1 MSEKIKILTWKFGSK
16 SDEKKRL
23 QEAGVYQFSDLPSRK
38 SWKKAIME
46 NRVLVNGKTGS
57 TSTWVTLGDQL
68 ELLPPI
74 LHKIAPKFQG
84 EKIEIIF
91 ENDDL
96 VIVEKRCGLLTNG
109 IDALTLEKCVRY
121 NLNNNYLKTSHRLD
135 KDTHGLVIL
144 CKNIHSQ
151 NWVGSA
157 FESRQVKKKYTALI
171 QGELL
176 ADFIT
181 SKILIDGKKSTS
193 IIRKVG
199 CIDWPLHGRATLVV
213 VEPISGRK
221 HQIRKHLFQ
230 IGHPV
235 VGDVLY
241 LKNDRYKGSGLFLSC
256 SELQLED
263 PNTKELIYAKVD
275 LPRKFDKVLKRLDFA
290 YLSDS

>member
-1 MSEKIKILTWKFGSK
+1 MSKIIKILTWKFGSK
-16 SDEKKRL
+16 LDEKKRL
-23 QEAGVYQFSDLPSRK
+23 QEAGVNLFSDLPSRK

-46 NRVLVNGKTGS
+46 NRVLVNGKNSS
-57 TSTWVTLGDQL
+57 TSTWVTLGDKI

-74 LHKIAPKFQG
+74 SHKITPKFQD
-84 EKIEIIF
+84 EKIGVIF

-109 IDALTLEKCVRY
+109 INALTLEKCVRY
-121 NLNNNYLKTSHRLD
+121 KLNNNYLTTAHRLD

-151 NWVGSA
+151 NWVGKA
-157 FESRQVKKKYTALI
+157 FENRQVKKKYIALI

-176 ADFIT
+176 ADLIT
-181 SKILIDGKKSTS
+181 SKILIDGRKSTS
-193 IIRKVG
+193 IIRKVE

-256 SELQLED
+256 YELQLKD
-263 PNTKELIYAKVD
+263 PNTKELIYAKVE
-275 LPRKFDKVLKRLDFA
+275 LPRKFNKVMKRLDFA